1 MHENAHDRSVG
12 LLPAV
17 GPEAH
22 GRVPSGFQ
30 RRKGLIDLRRSIENA
45 SNDV

>member
-1 MHENAHDRSVG
+1 MHENAHDRSVA

-17 GPEAH
+17 GPEAQ

-30 RRKGLIDLRRSIENA
+30 RRKGLIDLRRSIEKA